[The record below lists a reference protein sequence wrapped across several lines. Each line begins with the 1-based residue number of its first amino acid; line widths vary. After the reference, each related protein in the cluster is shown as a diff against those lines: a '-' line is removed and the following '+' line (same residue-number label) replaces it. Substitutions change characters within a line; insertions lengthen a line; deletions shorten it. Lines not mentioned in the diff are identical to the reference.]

1 MTDDDIHALIIDLIE
16 SHVDEE
22 DRQLVLDWVMARK
35 VAFDFMAEHGF
46 MTPEDWAN
54 MGLKT
59 TKWRPPLAGKFRA
72 GQQRSP
78 RESRMPLILAA
89 CANILRNEKRETPL
103 VMRRRPIQ
111 GRAR

>member
-22 DRQLVLDWVMARK
+22 DRQLVLDWVMA
-35 VAFDFMAEHGF
+35 EHGF

-59 TKWRPPLAGKFRA
+59 TK
-72 GQQRSP
+72 
-78 RESRMPLILAA
+78 
-89 CANILRNEKRETPL
+89 
-103 VMRRRPIQ
+103 
-111 GRAR
+111 

>member
-22 DRQLVLDWVMARK
+22 DRQLVLDWVMA
-35 VAFDFMAEHGF
+35 EHGF
-46 MTPEDWAN
+46 MTPEDWAQHGAEDDE
-54 MGLKT
+54 M
-59 TKWRPPLAGKFRA
+59 RPPLAGKFRA

-78 RESRMPLILAA
+78 RESRMPLISAA